1 MLGNHLFG
9 LYEKALDDG
18 GDWPTRLTKVR
29 QLGFDF
35 VEICIDEQ
43 DRRIERL
50 YQSGREIEAF
60 RRTVYEA
67 GVPIMSMCLSAHR
80 RFPFGSSD
88 QQKREKAYE
97 IMEKAISFA
106 SAMGIRVIQLAGY
119 DVYYESSTAESRAR
133 FMEGLSW
140 SVSKA
145 ARQQVMLGVEI
156 MDTELI
162 SSITRYLWFSDQI
175 KSPWFKV
182 YPDLGNLT
190 AWGNDVCEELRKGI
204 GDIVGVHVKDTK
216 AVTPGFVGQFK
227 SVPFGEGC
235 VDFVKCFSTLED
247 LQYTGPYLLEM
258 WHESGSDDLRAIA
271 SARAFIDKQY
281 SQSVN
286 ERSLRK

>member
-18 GDWPTRLTKVR
+18 DNWPTRLTKAR

-50 YQSGREIEAF
+50 YQSGREIETF
-60 RRTVYEA
+60 RRTVYQA
-67 GVPIMSMCLSAHR
+67 GVPIISMCLSAHR

-106 SAMGIRVIQLAGY
+106 GAMGIRVIQLAGY
-119 DVYYESSTAESRAR
+119 DVYYEPSTEESRAR
-133 FMEGLSW
+133 FIEGLRW

-162 SSITRYLWFSDQI
+162 SSITRYLQFADRI
-175 KSPWFKV
+175 KSPWFKL

-190 AWGNDVCEELRKGI
+190 GWGNDVCEELRKGI
-204 GDIVGVHVKDTK
+204 GDIVGVHVKDAK
-216 AVTPGFVGQFK
+216 AVTPGFGGQFK

-271 SARAFIDKQY
+271 SAKAFIDEQY
-281 SQSVN
+281 LQSVH